1 MTLKHFFIIS
11 AIGIWAL
18 VGIAGYH
25 VFIDHALTVMYVCAT
40 PENHLA
46 DPGPPPGVASPH
58 SKPEM
63 PVPKPEPP
71 K

>member
-1 MTLKHFFIIS
+1 MALKQFFIIS

-25 VFIDHALTVMYVCAT
+25 VFIDHALSVMYVCAT
-40 PENHLA
+40 SENHLP
-46 DPGPPPGVASPH
+46 DPGPPPH

>member
-1 MTLKHFFIIS
+1 MTLKQFFIIS
-11 AIGIWAL
+11 TIGIWAL

-25 VFIDHALTVMYVCAT
+25 VFVDHALTVMYVCAT
-40 PENHLA
+40 PENHLP
-46 DPGPPPGVASPH
+46 DPGAPPPH